1 MGGVHMQNLNSY
13 INQHDLSKI
22 MYSFQKNYN
31 TVGDSNATVILR
43 LKDMVTG
50 IKNQF
55 FEDIKFKTKQLKI

>member
-1 MGGVHMQNLNSY
+1 MQNLNSY